1 MGRSA
6 KHARREAGILAFPR
20 HEAKL
25 QERVICAATSSR
37 THHQSSHLAQ
47 TSGVLRMVAENGVR
61 DSVQAAPLLHLVGG
75 EA

>member
-1 MGRSA
+1 MGRSV
-6 KHARREAGILAFPR
+6 KHARGEAEILAFPR

-37 THHQSSHLAQ
+37 THHQSSQLAQ
-47 TSGVLRMVAENGVR
+47 TSNALRMVAENGVR
-61 DSVQAAPLLHLVGG
+61 NSVQAVSLLRLVGE